1 MRKSIEGCAWNGTI
15 RRAAR
20 VLHNTAPEWVKA
32 CTECEMVRLDI
43 LGLGHWDREQNCAI
57 YPFEHQSYLPQSTLM
72 NLPIWTSVI
81 FTFSLPIWIY
91 PYEHQ
96 SFLPQSDI
104 QSINNFCDT
113 GFDGW
118 FRPSLIMAVMVLT
131 KTLAGRF
138 ARGVLHCCQRIEE
151 AVAIIVLFSC
161 HHGPDLYV
169 SLDLLQYWADP
180 GSCSPSG
187 YVVIFQLL
195 QQIM

>member
-15 RRAAR
+15 SPAAR

-57 YPFEHQSYLPQSTLM
+57 YPFEHQSYLPQS
-72 NLPIWTSVI
+72 
-81 FTFSLPIWIY
+81 
-91 PYEHQ
+91 
-96 SFLPQSDI
+96 DI

-138 ARGVLHCCQRIEE
+138 ARGVVRCCQRIEE
-151 AVAIIVLFSC
+151 AVAIILLFPG

-180 GSCSPSG
+180 ELCSSSG
-187 YVVIFQLL
+187 YQRWNLSLPSLPVAV
-195 QQIM
+195 

>member
-20 VLHNTAPEWVKA
+20 VLYNTAPEWVKA

-57 YPFEHQSYLPQSTLM
+57 YLFEHQSYL
-72 NLPIWTSVI
+72 
-81 FTFSLPIWIY
+81 WIY

-138 ARGVLHCCQRIEE
+138 ARGVVHCCQRIEE

-180 GSCSPSG
+180 ESCSSSG
-187 YVVIFQLL
+187 YQRWNLSLPSLPVAV
-195 QQIM
+195 